1 MAKPTYKTKCP
12 ACEAE
17 HTIEPV
23 QGDELEGYENKQCPC
38 GQFLEFYQL
47 GLSEPKAKWV
57 SVEGFETEAKLV
69 LA

>member
-1 MAKPTYKTKCP
+1 MAKPTYKTVCP
-12 ACEAE
+12 ACEQE
-17 HTIEPV
+17 HKIPPV
-23 QGDELEGYENKQCPC
+23 DDDGMEGYENRQCPC

-69 LA
+69 IA